1 MSHFVLKAAKI
12 CGSFKCNDP
21 IHVTTSF
28 ACKKE
33 TTRNWSEPPQEQFR
47 CPSHHKL
54 EAPAGGRGVGK
65 ICIIISYVFLYH
77 RMISHVNLQTYT
89 YIYIYISIHIIL
101 NNLILSYLFLH
112 TVSNGAAVNL
122 HIFSCGFGRVGQVR
136 KGENMATSKAAHHST
151 FYLLIFSILLP
162 ISNLSSSD
170 RSKGGRS

>member
-1 MSHFVLKAAKI
+1 MYLVKKTKANLGKYM
-12 CGSFKCNDP
+12 DP
-21 IHVTTSF
+21 M
-28 ACKKE
+28 
-33 TTRNWSEPPQEQFR
+33 
-47 CPSHHKL
+47 
-54 EAPAGGRGVGK
+54 GK
-65 ICIIISYVFLYH
+65 Y
-77 RMISHVNLQTYT
+77 
-89 YIYIYISIHIIL
+89 
-101 NNLILSYLFLH
+101 LH